1 MQIRPGTTA
10 GFVCVL
16 TIVLLSAS
24 IVAEGQHQTSTRGDS
39 TATVG
44 FSQPVELEGI
54 VVRASRIP
62 LTVLQIP
69 AAATVIDLDRRT
81 MSAVTS
87 SREIVANLP
96 GLRAYPAGNRWGQS
110 HVDVRGFA
118 GGGQAEYLKVT
129 YDGIPINR
137 VASGFV
143 NWSTLDPAEL
153 SRIEAVT
160 GPASAQF
167 GDFGFGGMVALSSS
181 WLPSERQARLSMS
194 YGSDDAVGLS
204 GQLTR
209 NFEKGR
215 ANLFFTRRHSDGFRQ
230 HNSFDAEK
238 IAFKFQRS
246 LTPGSS
252 ISGLFAYTHTDE
264 ELPGAVTEDQLA
276 ADRSDAARD
285 FMGELLPDR
294 SEYKDV
300 IAGLAADF
308 SLADGYE
315 LNIQTYLTSSAG
327 DKTVTLT
334 APVDAE
340 PELLTLGAEAS
351 LGLKTQLWGRPLQM
365 VTGSA
370 FQYGR
375 LDANWTEHAGGSDRG
390 AVISSGIGQ
399 RTVAAWYV
407 HSLYY
412 PLKRLSLSLG
422 LRIDHT
428 RSEFDEGEGMVV
440 RDPANDTN
448 EHTSV
453 SPKVAVGLE
462 LAPTVAAFA
471 SVSGAFKSPTLLHL
485 YDSPPYAA
493 GPEYYML
500 ISNGSLEPQKGT
512 CYEVGAKLINPTTKA
527 TATCYYY
534 DITNEI
540 DFDMTANSYDNI
552 GKSRHQG
559 VELSLWKEVAPVLSA
574 EASLAVNSATFRG
587 GDNDG
592 NQINGVPRYRYGFGL
607 AVAPFT
613 DGFIGIRANGQSDQW
628 LDEANDRKLDK
639 YLTVALTAGYQF
651 RSFDFGL
658 RLDNLFDR
666 EYSYDG
672 YVGLMGESRFYPAL
686 PRSVMVTL
694 SRML

>member
-1 MQIRPGTTA
+1 MRIKPSITA

-16 TIVLLSAS
+16 TIVLLSDS
-24 IVAEGQHQTSTRGDS
+24 TVAEDQHQTSTRGDS

-54 VVRASRIP
+54 VIRASRIP
-62 LTVLQIP
+62 LTVLKIP

-81 MSAVTS
+81 MSAITS
-87 SREIVANLP
+87 SREIVADLP

-110 HVDVRGFA
+110 HIDVRGFA

-137 VASGFV
+137 VASGLV
-143 NWSTLDPAEL
+143 NWSTLDPDEL

-181 WLPSERQARLSMS
+181 WLPSEKQARLSMS

-215 ANLFFTRRHSDGFRQ
+215 ANLFFTRRDSDGFRQ
-230 HNSFDAEK
+230 HSLFEAEK
-238 IAFKFQRS
+238 IAFKFQRN

-252 ISGLFAYTHTDE
+252 ISGLFAYAHTDE

-285 FMGELLPDR
+285 FTGELAPDR

-315 LNIQTYLTSSAG
+315 LDIQTYLTSSDG

-340 PELLTLGAEAS
+340 PKLLTLGAEAS
-351 LGLKTQLWGRPLQM
+351 LGLKTQLWGHPLQM

-370 FQYGR
+370 FEYGR
-375 LDANWTEHAGGSDRG
+375 LEADWTEYAGGSDRG
-390 AVISSGIGQ
+390 VVISSGTGR

-412 PLKRLSLSLG
+412 PLERLSLSLG
-422 LRIDHT
+422 LRMDHT
-428 RSEFDEGEGMVV
+428 KSEFDEGEGMVG

-559 VELSLWKEVAPVLSA
+559 VELSLWKEVEPVLSA

-628 LDEANDRKLDK
+628 LDEANDRKLDD
-639 YLTVALTAGYQF
+639 YFTVALTAGYQF

-686 PRSVMVTL
+686 PRSVMVTV